1 MKKSSIFT
9 NSKDVVMSV
18 KPKFKKNSKCM
29 HLNVNIPVSQNDFR
43 ETSHNAQS
51 RWLTISFLGL
61 CGFYFKIL
69 FIEYLFPKPSHGHL
83 IYPMGVLIS

>member
-1 MKKSSIFT
+1 MKKSSIYT

-43 ETSHNAQS
+43 ETSHNAQ
-51 RWLTISFLGL
+51 RR
-61 CGFYFKIL
+61 
-69 FIEYLFPKPSHGHL
+69 
-83 IYPMGVLIS
+83 